1 MPDRDARARHPARL
15 IRMPII
21 DIIIGL
27 TIVLSVL
34 VGFVRG
40 FVKEAVSIGSLLVAI
55 WAALYLGPSV
65 GQMAGAWLPNSELAT
80 WFGRILVFAVILLL
94 GGLLGWGLSKLVKL
108 TILGGLDRFG
118 GAVFGLVR
126 GILLIA
132 VGVIGG
138 EFAGF
143 SNERWWLSSTLVPH
157 FAVAADWIRE
167 LAPAGYDLIVPDA
180 PAESLPVELPG
191 MTNTGSLARTGG
203 LCAA

>member
-1 MPDRDARARHPARL
+1 
-15 IRMPII
+15 MPII
-21 DIIIGL
+21 DIIIAL
-27 TIVLSVL
+27 AIAVSV
-34 VGFVRG
+34 VIGFVRG
-40 FVKEAVSIGSLLVAI
+40 FVKESISIGSLLVAI

-65 GQMAGAWLPNSELAT
+65 GQVSDSWLSSSELQT
-80 WFGRILVFAVILLL
+80 WFGRILVFAVILSI

-118 GAVFGLVR
+118 GSVFGLLR

-143 SNERWWLSSTLVPH
+143 SNDGWWLNSSLIPH
-157 FAVAADWIRE
+157 FAVVADWIRE

-180 PAESLPVELPG
+180 PAESLPMNIPG
-191 MTNTGSLARTGG
+191 MTDTGSLAGKG